1 MINADNSLA
10 ENPLTPR
17 QRLQDN
23 IKINIKKGGRWSVG
37 WFLLVGK
44 SIDYR
49 IFAKKLVNI
58 CPS

>member
-1 MINADNSLA
+1 
-10 ENPLTPR
+10 
-17 QRLQDN
+17 
-23 IKINIKKGGRWSVG
+23 VG

-58 CPS
+58 CPSWKTVQKLSDTWHVHKDFRARSS